1 MNNLTDQLQL
11 IIQERDVL
19 ALEQVRWQ
27 KKWDDLMALDTEI
40 DQKKTEMIA
49 LTKEHELIV
58 QRVGILIE
66 KQSKLHADLK
76 QKIFVL
82 NSPVVSKEIQ

>member
-66 KQSKLHADLK
+66 KQSKLHVALK
-76 QKIFVL
+76 QKILVL